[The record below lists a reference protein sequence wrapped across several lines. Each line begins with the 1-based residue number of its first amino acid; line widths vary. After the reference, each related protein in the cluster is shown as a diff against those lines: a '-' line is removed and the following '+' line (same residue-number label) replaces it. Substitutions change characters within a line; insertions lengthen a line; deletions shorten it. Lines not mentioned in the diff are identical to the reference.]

1 MVSSRMSELLKE
13 IIKKPGV
20 TLTEMRT
27 SKSLRK
33 HYTQKLLDA
42 EYSLLKKSHKIYEV
56 KSSDNRRR
64 AYVWD
69 AEFKCTVCDIGLPDC
84 RPSLKDSSKCTDCDY
99 KTRKYEDA
107 PNVLMTVWAMRPLVS
122 YPTIDPRGYY
132 GEAR

>member
-1 MVSSRMSELLKE
+1 MSELLKE
-13 IIKKPGV
+13 IMKKPGV

-69 AEFKCTVCDIGLPDC
+69 DKFKCTVCDIGLPSC
-84 RPSLKDSSKCTDCDY
+84 RPSLKDASKCTTCDY
-99 KTRKYEDA
+99 NTRKYEDS
-107 PNVLMTVWAMRPLVS
+107 PNTMMAAWALKPLFS
-122 YPTIDPRGYY
+122 RQTPDPRGYY
-132 GEAR
+132 GVAR